1 MVSSGHINKTF
12 CFLGN
17 AVEKADGEVDTFSF
31 NMNMMG
37 LLDLT
42 ACRKEKRKKKKT
54 QMRRGRKLF
63 RHPDSTNL

>member
-1 MVSSGHINKTF
+1 MVSSGNINKAL
-12 CFLGN
+12 CFLCN

-42 ACRKEKRKKKKT
+42 ACRKEKRKKKT
-54 QMRRGRKLF
+54 QIQRGRKLF